1 MRLSRFFLP
10 TLKETPTEAQIVSH
24 RLMLRAGMV
33 RQHAAGMYNWL
44 PLGTRVLQN
53 IIQVVREEQDCAG
66 AQEIIMPTIQSGDLW
81 KESGRYDDYGPEMLR
96 IKDRHDR
103 DMLYG
108 PTHEEVVTDIFRN
121 NIKSYRDLP
130 KNLYQI
136 HWKFRDEVRPRFGV
150 MRGREFLMK
159 DAYSFDMD
167 YARSKHSYNQM
178 FVAYLRT
185 FARMGLKA
193 IPMKADSGPIGGD
206 LSHEFIV
213 LADTGE
219 SAVFCHKGLLEK
231 PAPENVNYDA
241 DLQPIIDEWTSLYAA
256 TEEKHDAAMAAQLG
270 ADLVSARGI
279 EVGHIFHFGK
289 KYSEP
294 MGAAVIGSD
303 GNPSTVFMGSY
314 GIGVSRLVGA
324 IIEANHD
331 EHGIVWPDAVAPFD
345 VGLIN
350 LKVGDAA
357 CDAACKTIHDAL
369 MAKRRDVLYDDRDER
384 AGVKF
389 ADMDLIGLPW
399 QIVVGPKGV
408 AKGVVELKRRATGV
422 KEELS
427 FEATVAKLTLI

>member
-10 TLKETPTEAQIVSH
+10 TLKENPSEAQIVSH
-24 RLMLRAGMV
+24 RLMLRAGMI
-33 RQHAAGMYNWL
+33 RQHAAGIYNWL
-44 PLGTRVLQN
+44 PLGTIVLNKIAQ
-53 IIQVVREEQDCAG
+53 IVREEQNAAG

-96 IKDRHDR
+96 IKDRHER

-130 KNLYQI
+130 KNLYQV
-136 HWKFRDEVRPRFGV
+136 HWKFRDEVRPRFGI

-159 DAYSFDMD
+159 DAYSFDLD
-167 YARSKHSYNQM
+167 FARAKHSYNQM

-193 IPMKADSGPIGGD
+193 IPMRADSGPIGGD

-219 SAVFCHKGLLEK
+219 SAVYCHKALLEK
-231 PAPENVNYDA
+231 PAPENVIYDA
-241 DLQPIIDEWTSLYAA
+241 DLQHIVDDWTSLYAV
-256 TEEKHDAAMAAQLG
+256 TDEKHDPVVGEKMG

-289 KYSEP
+289 KYSDP
-294 MGAAVIGSD
+294 MKANVIGPD
-303 GNPSTVFMGSY
+303 GAPIAVSMGSY

-324 IIEANHD
+324 IIEASHD
-331 EHGIVWPDAVAPFD
+331 ENGIVWPEAVAPFS
-345 VGLIN
+345 VGIIN
-350 LKVGDAA
+350 LKPGDAA
-357 CDAACKTIHDAL
+357 CDAACNDLYAKLTK
-369 MAKRRDVLYDDRDER
+369 AKREVLYDDRDER
-384 AGVKF
+384 PGVKF
-389 ADMDLIGLPW
+389 ADMDLIGIPT
-399 QIVVGPKGV
+399 QVVIGPKGV
-408 AKGVVELKRRATGV
+408 AKGLVELKRRAGGA
-422 KEELS
+422 KEEMSLD
-427 FEATVAKLTLI
+427 AVLNKLMA